1 MQGTVRIQLRVSPGA
16 ARTAVVGRHGDGW
29 KVRVAA
35 PPEGGRA
42 NAELERHLA
51 ALLRVARRDVRVVA
65 GAGGRTKT
73 VEIAGVTA
81 AAVAAALDAAKMVD
95 R

>member
-1 MQGTVRIQLRVSPGA
+1 MHGSVRIHLRVSPGA
-16 ARTAVVGRHGDGW
+16 ARTTVVGRYGDGW

-51 ALLRVARRDVRVVA
+51 ALLGVARRDVRVVA

-73 VEIAGVTA
+73 VEIAGLSA
-81 AAVAAALDAAKMVD
+81 AAVGATLDGA
-95 R
+95 

>member
-1 MQGTVRIQLRVSPGA
+1 MHGSVRIQLRVSPGA
-16 ARTAVVGRHGDGW
+16 ACTTVVGRYGDGW

-51 ALLRVARRDVRVVA
+51 ALLGLARRDVRVVA

-73 VEIAGVTA
+73 VEIAGLTA
-81 AAVAAALDAAKMVD
+81 AAVAAALDGA
-95 R
+95 